1 MGQRWDRKSGV
12 GGSSTPSVRQQGQQG
27 QQISMDEQGKKA
39 RVQERTNVHYQRVVG
54 ISESWLF
61 YYPMNSIF
69 NYTTTTLATN
79 YNYIGNS

>member
-1 MGQRWDRKSGV
+1 MKFGALAGPVNIDPRNK
-12 GGSSTPSVRQQGQQG
+12 
-27 QQISMDEQGKKA
+27 EQKK
-39 RVQERTNVHYQRVVG
+39 THDVHYQRVVG

-79 YNYIGNS
+79 YKHIGNS